1 MARMLSAG
9 RTKVTVCTVK
19 PAVVAVPTATELN
32 AGIDV
37 SPFLPRQ
44 LFTWTTA
51 EPNKEDDTPLSAQF
65 AASVP
70 IEKTYNLG
78 IGLYRQFDDVTGEFD
93 PVGEAAFEAIKNM
106 GDTVWIYAR
115 RTAKLSGEERFTRYG
130 DLDVELA
137 RDAAPWAATF
147 ISNNRDFF
155 SERIGCQV
163 YQPIY
168 GMSLAPLCIRE
179 TG

>member
-1 MARMLSAG
+1 MIECGDGLRLANKSAARLLVAARNNLSQILRGKIQRAG
-9 RTKVTVCTVK
+9 GNERTQLVNQ
-19 PAVVAVPTATELN
+19 ATNHLRSVLALDGN
-32 AGIDV
+32 NIQATNNV
-37 SPFLPRQ
+37 NFSYFN
-44 LFTWTTA
+44 
-51 EPNKEDDTPLSAQF
+51 EPDWNQKMQ
-65 AASVP
+65 
-70 IEKTYNLG
+70 
-78 IGLYRQFDDVTGEFD
+78 
-93 PVGEAAFEAIKNM
+93 EA
-106 GDTVWIYAR
+106 
-115 RTAKLSGEERFTRYG
+115 AKLSGEERFTRYG